1 MCGLTGFWRPRGF
14 GADSDAQLR
23 RMTHAIRHRGP
34 DDDGHWMDPAA
45 GIALGHRRL
54 SILDLSPEGHQP
66 MHSAAGRYVIA
77 FNGEIYN
84 FAELR
89 DELAAKGV
97 RFRGRSD
104 TEVLLEGIA
113 TWGLEEML
121 QRAAGMFA
129 LALWDR
135 ERRRLFLARD
145 RFGEKPLYFGWQGD
159 TLLFGSELKA
169 LRAHAAFNAP
179 VDRVA
184 VTNLMR
190 FNYIP
195 APRSIYEGIG
205 KLLPG
210 HLAELDAERHVIARA
225 YWSLAEVAERGLSDP
240 LSGSPR
246 ELADQLEERLR
257 ATIREQMVADVPLG
271 ALLSGGVDS
280 TSVVALMQAESNRAV
295 RTFTI
300 GFREPGYNEAEHAM
314 AVARHLGTEHTEL
327 YVSPDEAR
335 LVIPLLPT
343 LYDEPFA
350 DSSQVPTFLV
360 SQMARRDVTV
370 ALSGDGADEL
380 FGGYNRYLLGRR
392 IWSRVSPLPHRVR
405 GALSRV
411 VHAVPAARW
420 QGMLGTMQAVLPQGR
435 RVAHIGDRIHKL
447 ADVLAVET
455 DHQLYRS
462 LISHWR
468 EPASLVL
475 GGSEP
480 AGLLDT
486 VSAELPGASFVER
499 MMYVDARTYLP
510 DDILVKVDR
519 ASMGVSLECRA
530 PFLDHRVAE
539 LAWRMPLSAKV
550 SNGQGKRVLRDV
562 LYRHVPQ
569 SLVERPKMGFGVPI
583 DTWLRGPL
591 REWAADLLSPER
603 LHRDG
608 MFHEPS
614 VTQKWREHQQGSRN
628 WQYLL
633 WDVLMYQAW
642 ADSLS

>member
-14 GADSDAQLR
+14 EAEPGAQLR
-23 RMTHAIRHRGP
+23 RMTDAIRHRGP

-66 MHSAAGRYVIA
+66 MHSASGRYVIA

-84 FAELR
+84 FGELR
-89 DELAAKGV
+89 EDLVAKGV

-113 TWGLEEML
+113 TWGLEETL

-135 ERRRLFLARD
+135 DRRCLSLARD

-169 LRAHAAFNAP
+169 LRTHAAFNAP
-179 VDRVA
+179 IDRVA

-210 HLAELDAERHVIARA
+210 HFAELDAKRQVVARA
-225 YWSLAEVAERGLSDP
+225 YWSLAEVAKRGLHDP
-240 LSGSPR
+240 LSGDPR
-246 ELADQLEERLR
+246 ELADKLEARLR
-257 ATIREQMVADVPLG
+257 ETIREQMVADVPLG

-280 TSVVALMQAESNRAV
+280 TSVVALMQSESNRAV

-300 GFREPGYNEAEHAM
+300 GFHEPGYNEAEHAM
-314 AVARHLGTEHTEL
+314 AIARHLGTEHTEL

-335 LVIPLLPT
+335 AVIPRLPT

-350 DSSQVPTFLV
+350 DSSQVPTYLV

-370 ALSGDGADEL
+370 VLSGDGADEL
-380 FGGYNRYLLGRR
+380 FGGYNRYLFGRE
-392 IWSRVSPLPHRVR
+392 IWSRISLLPHRMR
-405 GALSRV
+405 GALSRFIY
-411 VHAVPAARW
+411 AVPAAGW
-420 QGMLGTMQAVLPQGR
+420 QDVLAAMQVVLPPGR
-435 RVAHIGDRIHKL
+435 RIAHIGDRMHKL
-447 ADVLAVET
+447 ADVLAAET
-455 DHQLYRS
+455 DQQLYRS
-462 LISHWR
+462 LVSHWR
-468 EPASLVL
+468 APASLVL

-480 AGLLDT
+480 AGLIDT
-486 VSAELPGASFVER
+486 VSADLPGASFVER
-499 MMYVDARTYLP
+499 MMYTDAQTYLP

-539 LAWRMPLSAKV
+539 LAWRLPFSAKV
-550 SNGQGKRVLRDV
+550 SDGQGKRVLRDV

-569 SLVERPKMGFGVPI
+569 ALVERPKMGFGVPI
-583 DTWLRGPL
+583 DAWLRDSL

-603 LHRDG
+603 LRRDG

-642 ADSLS
+642 ADSLL

>member
-1 MCGLTGFWRPRGF
+1 MCGLTGFWSPRGL
-14 GADSDAQLR
+14 GGDAEGQLR
-23 RMTHAIRHRGP
+23 RMTEAIRHRGP
-34 DDDGHWMDPAA
+34 DDSGQWIDPAT

-66 MHSAAGRYVIA
+66 MRSKNGRYVIA

-89 DELAAKGV
+89 SALVDRNV
-97 RFRGRSD
+97 HFRGRSD

-113 TWGLEEML
+113 AWGLEATL

-135 ERRRLFLARD
+135 ERQCLSLARD
-145 RFGEKPLYFGWQGD
+145 RFGEKPLYFGWQGE

-169 LRAHAAFNAP
+169 LRAHPAFNASI
-179 VDRVA
+179 DRAAIVE
-184 VTNLMR
+184 LMR
-190 FNYIP
+190 FSYIP
-195 APRSIYEGIG
+195 APHSVYNGIA

-210 HLAELDAERHVIARA
+210 HIAELDASHGVSTRS
-225 YWSLAEVAERGLSDP
+225 YWSLADAAARGMRDP
-240 LSGSPR
+240 LRGTPR
-246 ELADQLEERLR
+246 ELADQLEARLR

-280 TSVVALMQAESNRAV
+280 SSVVALMQTESPRAV

-300 GFREPGYNEAEHAM
+300 GFRERGYNEADLAK
-314 AVARHLGTEHTEL
+314 AVAAHLGTEHTEL
-327 YVSPDEAR
+327 YVSPEEAR
-335 LVIPLLPT
+335 AVIPQLPT
-343 LYDEPFA
+343 LYDEPFS
-350 DSSQVPTFLV
+350 DSSQIPTFLV
-360 SQMARRDVTV
+360 AQMARRDVTV

-380 FGGYNRYLLGRR
+380 FGGYNRYFLGQQ
-392 IWSRVSPLPHRVR
+392 IWGRVSPLPFAARR
-405 GALSRV
+405 AMARV
-411 VHAVPAARW
+411 VHAVPAERW
-420 QGMLGTMQAVLPQGR
+420 QQILGTAQMVLPPAR
-435 RVAHIGDRIHKL
+435 RVAHVGDRMHKL
-447 ADVLAVET
+447 ADVLAV
-455 DHQLYRS
+455 DSDLQLYRS
-462 LISHWR
+462 LVSHWQN
-468 EPASLVL
+468 PADLVL

-480 AGLLDT
+480 SGLLDA
-486 VSAELPGASFVER
+486 VSADLPDASFVER

-539 LAWRMPLSAKV
+539 LAWRMPLATKV
-550 SNGQGKRVLRDV
+550 ADGCGKRVLRDV
-562 LYRHVPQ
+562 LYRHVPKA
-569 SLVERPKMGFGVPI
+569 LVERPKMGFGVPI
-583 DTWLRGPL
+583 DSWLKGPL

-603 LHRDG
+603 LRRDG
-608 MFHEPS
+608 LFDEPS
-614 VTQKWREHQQGSRN
+614 VTEKWHEHQQGSRN

-633 WDVLMYQAW
+633 WDVLIYQAW